1 MPQSKSSPPFLLG
14 GSAMLKASLLFVSVL
29 ATSAAYAQD
38 DEPPPPPQ
46 GQGQPRSRRGAG
58 AGGSKAPGPGAGGGV
73 PPRPG
78 GAGPAGAGPG
88 GRPTAVEEEPGHTGS
103 IGPGDD
109 RQKPPVIVEGAD
121 SVMMDFVNTDL
132 QSLVKYMAE
141 VTGRN
146 FIISDD
152 LKGNITIISHKPV
165 TISEAYEAFL
175 SALSVVG
182 YTTVGVGKSTKIVKT
197 SEAANAPVNVYEGG
211 SIPATDNYVTQIIQL
226 DNVSV
231 VDVSSVVKSLA
242 GKSASIVSYAPTNT
256 LIITDAATN
265 IRRVYKIVSQLDVAS
280 PKSKIA
286 VIPIE
291 YATASEV
298 QAIIEQIYGT
308 EETATTST
316 SSTAASSRSTR
327 STRRTAETTTDAA
340 SETKVGEGKFIEKI
354 ISDERTN
361 SLVVQANEEALR
373 AILELVEELDVD
385 VDPEK
390 NAKIHVIYLEHA
402 SAETV
407 ADVLANLANSSSS
420 GTSASSSS
428 STRRSTTTSSTSGAR
443 PSTSSGGSSR
453 SSSSPSSG
461 GGMPGRQALPGFGP
475 ARAAG
480 GGTATSLD
488 GTTSS
493 TNSVVAAFD
502 EGTRV
507 TYDESTNSLVIIATN
522 DQYKIIQGVI
532 EKLDIPRKQ
541 VFVEAV
547 ILELNSD
554 DSTAL
559 GMGFHV
565 GNTDATGAL
574 DVVGSSLG
582 GVSSL
587 AVPTALSALSLG
599 VFGPSTIGVVDPTTG
614 TELTVPAFGI
624 ALEALQE
631 NQAVNI
637 LSTPN
642 VLTMDNEQ
650 AKIIVGKNI
659 PFPVSTGRDNN
670 NNPIV
675 SYQREDVA
683 ITLQVTPQINESN
696 YVTLELFQEVQ
707 EVEEGTADN
716 EGGPTTTK
724 RSAETTVVVQDN
736 QTVVIGGLIGSTDT
750 DIEQK
755 IPILGDM
762 PLIGHLFRSTA
773 VSSRKTNLL
782 IFLTPHII
790 EKPEDLEE
798 VYRIKMAQRDEYVRR
813 FYGKSRD
820 QQEDQIHDLLKYSIN
835 HVDEPSSWRTKV
847 KDANNYSVIGTGG
860 DETNASSGD
869 DTATD
874 SVKVDTES
882 NDAAD
887 DKNDW
892 NNGDNVLGPDE
903 LPDLD
908 SDEGP
913 GSGSGSGAPATG
925 TEQGQ
930 GGD

>member
-1 MPQSKSSPPFLLG
+1 MPQSNHSPRFLFG
-14 GSAMLKASLLFVSVL
+14 GSSVLKAALLFASLL
-29 ATSAAYAQD
+29 ATSEVFAQD
-38 DEPPPPPQ
+38 DQPPPPQ
-46 GQGQPRSRRGAG
+46 GQPHNRRGGG
-58 AGGSKAPGPGAGGGV
+58 AGPTKAPGPGAGGI

-78 GAGPAGAGPG
+78 GTPAAPGA
-88 GRPTAVEEEPGHTGS
+88 RPSAPAAEEEEAPTHTGS
-103 IGPGDD
+103 SGPDDD

-165 TISEAYEAFL
+165 TITEAYEAFVSSL
-175 SALSVVG
+175 AVAG

-197 SEAANAPVNVYEGG
+197 SEAANAPVNVYNGS
-211 SIPATDNYVTQIIQL
+211 SIPTTDNYVTQIIQL
-226 DNVSV
+226 ENVSV
-231 VDVSSVVKSLA
+231 EDVSPVVKSLA
-242 GKSASIVSYAPTNT
+242 GKTASIVSYAPTNT

-291 YATASEV
+291 YASASDV
-298 QAIIEQIYGT
+298 QAIIEEIYGIDARAAAR
-308 EETATTST
+308 EAREARAESSATT
-316 SSTAASSRSTR
+316 SRSTR
-327 STRRTAETTTDAA
+327 STRRTAEGSEAA
-340 SETKVGEGKFIEKI
+340 SETKVAEGKFIEKI

-361 SLVVQANEEALR
+361 SLVVQANEEALK

-407 ADVLANLANSSSS
+407 ADVLSNLANSTSGGSSS
-420 GTSASSSS
+420 ASGSGAG
-428 STRRSTTTSSTSGAR
+428 TRRTTTGNRGSG
-443 PSTSSGGSSR
+443 SGSGTRSGSGSSSR
-453 SSSSPSSG
+453 SSSSGSHSSGGGGGGGG
-461 GGMPGRQALPGFGP
+461 GGMPGRQALPGFGA
-475 ARAAG
+475 ARGGGAAG
-480 GGTATSLD
+480 GPDGPTA
-488 GTTSS
+488 G

-507 TYDESTNSLVIIATN
+507 TFDESTNSLVIIATN

-532 EKLDIPRKQ
+532 QKLDIPRKQ

-547 ILELNSD
+547 ILELASSD
-554 DSTAL
+554 TNTL
-559 GMGFHV
+559 GMAFHV
-565 GNTDATGAL
+565 GNQDVSGATG
-574 DVVGSSLG
+574 VVGSSLG

-599 VFGPSTIGVVDPTTG
+599 VFGPSTIPVIDPTTG
-614 TELTVPAFGI
+614 TELMVPAFGI
-624 ALEALQE
+624 ALEALQQ

-659 PFPVSTGRDNN
+659 PFPISTGRDSN
-670 NNPIV
+670 NNPII

-707 EVEEGTADN
+707 EVEEGTDNN

-724 RSAETTVVVQDN
+724 RSAETVVVVPDN
-736 QTVVIGGLIGSTDT
+736 QTVVIGGLIASIESE
-750 DIEQK
+750 IEQK

-762 PLIGHLFRSTA
+762 PLIGNLFRSSQDVA
-773 VSSRKTNLL
+773 RKTNLL

-798 VYRIKMAQRDEYVRR
+798 VYRVKMAQRDEYIRR

-820 QQEDQIHDLLKYSIN
+820 QQEDQIHDLLKYSVN

-847 KDANNYSVIGTGG
+847 KDSQNYSVIGT
-860 DETNASSGD
+860 SGVESDGTSTD
-869 DTATD
+869 DMSTD
-874 SVKVDTES
+874 SIKVDTPKD
-882 NDAAD
+882 DAKDED
-887 DKNDW
+887 D
-892 NNGDNVLGPDE
+892 GVLGPDE
-903 LPDLD
+903 LPDID
-908 SDEGP
+908 DAQDE
-913 GSGSGSGAPATG
+913 
-925 TEQGQ
+925 EQG
-930 GGD
+930 GP

>member
-1 MPQSKSSPPFLLG
+1 MPQSNHSARNLAG
-14 GSAMLKASLLFVSVL
+14 GSRALKAALLFVSLL
-29 ATSAAYAQD
+29 ATTEAFAQED
-38 DEPPPPPQ
+38 QPPPPPPQ
-46 GQGQPRSRRGAG
+46 GQPRNRRGAG
-58 AGGSKAPGPGAGGGV
+58 ASKAPGPGAGGI

-78 GAGPAGAGPG
+78 ATPVAPGA
-88 GRPTAVEEEPGHTGS
+88 RPPTTEEEEAPTRTGS
-103 IGPGDD
+103 SGPEDD
-109 RQKPPVIVEGAD
+109 RQKPPVIMEGAD

-165 TISEAYEAFL
+165 TINEAYEAFV
-175 SALSVVG
+175 SALSVAG
-182 YTTVGVGKSTKIVKT
+182 YTTVGIGKSTKIVKT
-197 SEAANAPVNVYEGG
+197 SEAANAPVNVYNGG
-211 SIPATDNYVTQIIQL
+211 AIPTTDNYVTQIIQL
-226 DNVSV
+226 ENVSV
-231 VDVSSVVKSLA
+231 TDVSTVVKSLA

-256 LIITDAATN
+256 LILTDAATN

-280 PKSKIA
+280 PRSKIA

-298 QAIIEQIYGT
+298 QSIIEQIYGT
-308 EETATTST
+308 EETASTT
-316 SSTAASSRSTR
+316 SSTSTTSRSTR
-327 STRRTAETTTDAA
+327 STRRTAETTADAA
-340 SETKVGEGKFIEKI
+340 SETKVGEGKFIQKI

-407 ADVLANLANSSSS
+407 ADVLANLANSTSS
-420 GTSASSSS
+420 GTSTSSSS
-428 STRRSTTTSSTSGAR
+428 STRRTTSTGSTSAAR
-443 PSTSSGGSSR
+443 PSSGSTR
-453 SSSSPSSG
+453 SSSPSPSSG

-475 ARAAG
+475 ARAGAA
-480 GGTATSLD
+480 TTSLD

-532 EKLDIPRKQ
+532 QKLDIPRKQ

-554 DSTAL
+554 DSTNL

-565 GNTDATGAL
+565 GNQDMTGAL
-574 DVVGSSLG
+574 NVVGSSLG

-599 VFGPSTIGVVDPTTG
+599 VFGPSTIPVIDPTTG

-724 RSAETTVVVQDN
+724 RSAETVVVVQDN

-750 DIEQK
+750 DIEVK

-762 PLIGHLFRSTA
+762 PLIGHLFRSSQ

-847 KDANNYSVIGTGG
+847 KDAQNYSVIGTSGVETGG
-860 DETNASSGD
+860 TSTD

-874 SVKVDTES
+874 SIKVDTQGT
-882 NDAAD
+882 DPKD
-887 DKNDW
+887 DW

-903 LPDLD
+903 LPDID
-908 SDEGP
+908 ADETPDAGSESD
-913 GSGSGSGAPATG
+913 G
-925 TEQGQ
+925 TEEEQ
-930 GGD
+930 GGE

>member
-1 MPQSKSSPPFLLG
+1 MPQSKHSARVLVG
-14 GSAMLKASLLFVSVL
+14 GSSVLKAALLLVSLLV
-29 ATSAAYAQD
+29 TSRALAQD
-38 DEPPPPPQ
+38 DQQEPPPPPPQ
-46 GQGQPRSRRGAG
+46 GQRNRRGG
-58 AGGSKAPGPGAGGGV
+58 GQGGSKAPGGGAGGGM

-78 GAGPAGAGPG
+78 GGPMGGAPG
-88 GRPTAVEEEPGHTGS
+88 ARPPGTEEEAAPTHTGS
-103 IGPGDD
+103 SGPGED
-109 RQKPPVIVEGAD
+109 RQKPPVIMEGAD

-165 TISEAYEAFL
+165 TINEAYEAFI
-175 SALSVVG
+175 SALSVAG
-182 YTTVGVGKSTKIVKT
+182 YTTVGIGKSTKIVKT
-197 SEAANAPVNVYEGG
+197 SEAANAPVNVYNGG
-211 SIPATDNYVTQIIQL
+211 SIPSTDNYVTQIIQL
-226 DNVSV
+226 ENVSV
-231 VDVSSVVKSLA
+231 TDVSTVVKSLA

-298 QAIIEQIYGT
+298 QSIIEEIYGT
-308 EETATTST
+308 EDTAST
-316 SSTAASSRSTR
+316 SSSSSSAASSRSTR
-327 STRRTAETTTDAA
+327 STRRTAETTDTTA
-340 SETKVGEGKFIEKI
+340 SETKVGEGKFIQKI

-361 SLVVQANEEALR
+361 SLVVQANEEALK

-420 GTSASSSS
+420 GSSSSSSSS
-428 STRRSTTTSSTSGAR
+428 STRRTTTSNTSSGAR
-443 PSTSSGGSSR
+443 PTSGSSSSR
-453 SSSSPSSG
+453 SSPTSSG
-461 GGMPGRQALPGFGP
+461 GGMPGRQALPGFGA
-475 ARAAG
+475 ARG
-480 GGTATSLD
+480 GGGGGTSLD
-488 GTTSS
+488 GTSS
-493 TNSVVAAFD
+493 TTNSVVAAFD

-541 VFVEAV
+541 VFVEGV
-547 ILELNSD
+547 ILELASQDN
-554 DSTAL
+554 TNL
-559 GMGFHV
+559 GVAWHV
-565 GNTDATGAL
+565 GNQDASGGL
-574 DVVGSSLG
+574 GVIGSSLG

-587 AVPTALSALSLG
+587 AVPTSLSALSLG
-599 VFGPSTIGVVDPTTG
+599 VFGPSTIPVVDPTTG
-614 TELTVPAFGI
+614 NSLTVPAFGI

-631 NQAVNI
+631 NGAVNI

-659 PFPVSTGRDNN
+659 PFPISTGRDSN

-707 EVEEGTADN
+707 EVEEGTEDS

-724 RSAETTVVVQDN
+724 RSAETVVVVQDN

-755 IPILGDM
+755 IPILGDL
-762 PLIGHLFRSTA
+762 PLVGNLFRSKQI
-773 VSSRKTNLL
+773 SSRKTNLL
-782 IFLTPHII
+782 IFLTPHIV

-798 VYRIKMAQRDEYVRR
+798 VYRVKMAQRDEYVRR

-820 QQEDQIHDLLKYSIN
+820 EQEDQIHDLLQYSVN
-835 HVDEPSSWRTKV
+835 HIDEPSVWRTKV
-847 KDANNYSVIGTGG
+847 KDTQNYSVIGTSGVEG
-860 DETNASSGD
+860 SGASSD
-869 DTATD
+869 DPSTD
-874 SVKVDTES
+874 SIKVDTQKTPTKQ
-882 NDAAD
+882 D
-887 DKNDW
+887 
-892 NNGDNVLGPDE
+892 GGNVLGPDE
-903 LPDLD
+903 LPDIHDD
-908 SDEGP
+908 SP
-913 GSGSGSGAPATG
+913 ASGSGGTG
-925 TEQGQ
+925 TEEGQ
-930 GGD
+930 DGK

>member
-1 MPQSKSSPPFLLG
+1 MPQSKHSARVLVG
-14 GSAMLKASLLFVSVL
+14 GSSVLRAVLLLASLLV
-29 ATSAAYAQD
+29 TSEALAQD
-38 DEPPPPPQ
+38 DQQAPPPPPQ
-46 GQGQPRSRRGAG
+46 GDPRNRRGAG
-58 AGGSKAPGPGAGGGV
+58 AGGSKAPGPGGAGTI

-78 GAGPAGAGPG
+78 GVPGAPG
-88 GRPTAVEEEPGHTGS
+88 ARPPGTEEEEAAPTHTGS
-103 IGPGDD
+103 SGPGED
-109 RQKPPVIVEGAD
+109 RQKPPVIMEGAD

-165 TISEAYEAFL
+165 TINEAYEAFV
-175 SALSVVG
+175 SALSVAG

-197 SEAANAPVNVYEGG
+197 SEAANAPVNVYNGG
-211 SIPATDNYVTQIIQL
+211 SIPSTDNYVTQIIQL
-226 DNVSV
+226 ENVSV
-231 VDVSSVVKSLA
+231 TDVSTVVKSLA

-298 QAIIEQIYGT
+298 QSIIEEIYGT
-308 EETATTST
+308 EDTASTSASSSATT
-316 SSTAASSRSTR
+316 SRSTR
-327 STRRTAETTTDAA
+327 SSRRTADTADTAA
-340 SETKVGEGKFIEKI
+340 SETKVGEGKFIQKI

-361 SLVVQANEEALR
+361 SLVVQANEEALK

-420 GTSASSSS
+420 GTSSSSS
-428 STRRSTTTSSTSGAR
+428 STRRTGTTGNTSGGGTR
-443 PSTSSGGSSR
+443 SGTGSSSSR
-453 SSSSPSSG
+453 SSPSGSTG
-461 GGMPGRQALPGFGP
+461 GGMPGRQALPGFGA
-475 ARAAG
+475 ARG
-480 GGTATSLD
+480 GGGGSASLD
-488 GTTSS
+488 GTSSS

-541 VFVEAV
+541 VFVEGV
-547 ILELNSD
+547 ILELASQDN
-554 DSTAL
+554 TNV
-559 GMGFHV
+559 GMAFHV
-565 GNTDATGAL
+565 GNQDDSGSL
-574 DVVGSSLG
+574 GVIGSSLG

-599 VFGPSTIGVVDPTTG
+599 VFGPSTIPVVDPTTG
-614 TELTVPAFGI
+614 SELTVPAFGI

-631 NQAVNI
+631 NGAVNI

-659 PFPVSTGRDNN
+659 PFPISTGRDSN

-707 EVEEGTADN
+707 EVEEGTEDS

-724 RSAETTVVVQDN
+724 RSAETVVVVQDN

-755 IPILGDM
+755 IPILGDL
-762 PLIGHLFRSTA
+762 PLIGNLFRSSQ

-782 IFLTPHII
+782 IFLTPHIV

-798 VYRIKMAQRDEYVRR
+798 VYRVKMAQRDEYVRR

-820 QQEDQIHDLLKYSIN
+820 QQEDQIHDLLQYSVN
-835 HVDEPSSWRTKV
+835 HIDEPSVWRTKV
-847 KDANNYSVIGTGG
+847 KDTENYSVIGTSGVEGG
-860 DETNASSGD
+860 RSSD
-869 DTATD
+869 DTSTD
-874 SVKVDTES
+874 SIKVDTQKSETKP
-882 NDAAD
+882 D
-887 DKNDW
+887 
-892 NNGDNVLGPDE
+892 GGNVLGPDE
-903 LPDLD
+903 LPDIHD
-908 SDEGP
+908 DGA
-913 GSGSGSGAPATG
+913 GSGSGGTG
-925 TEQGQ
+925 TEEEQDGK
-930 GGD
+930 

>member
-1 MPQSKSSPPFLLG
+1 MG
-14 GSAMLKASLLFVSVL
+14 
-29 ATSAAYAQD
+29 
-38 DEPPPPPQ
+38 
-46 GQGQPRSRRGAG
+46 
-58 AGGSKAPGPGAGGGV
+58 
-73 PPRPG
+73 PG
-78 GAGPAGAGPG
+78 GARPPG
-88 GRPTAVEEEPGHTGS
+88 TEEEAAPTHTGS
-103 IGPGDD
+103 SGPGED
-109 RQKPPVIVEGAD
+109 RQKPPVIMEGAD

-165 TISEAYEAFL
+165 TINEAYEAFI
-175 SALSVVG
+175 SVLSVAG
-182 YTTVGVGKSTKIVKT
+182 YTTVAIGKSTKIVKT
-197 SEAANAPVNVYEGG
+197 ADAANAPVNVYNGG

-226 DNVSV
+226 ENVSV
-231 VDVSSVVKSLA
+231 TDVSSVVKSLA
-242 GKSASIVSYAPTNT
+242 GKSASIVAYAPTNT

-298 QAIIEQIYGT
+298 QSIIEEIYGT
-308 EETATTST
+308 EDTA
-316 SSTAASSRSTR
+316 SSSSSSSSATSSRSTR
-327 STRRTAETTTDAA
+327 STRRTTETTDTAP
-340 SETKVGEGKFIEKI
+340 SETKVGEGKFIQKI

-361 SLVVQANEEALR
+361 SLVVQANEEALK

-420 GTSASSSS
+420 GSSSSSSS
-428 STRRSTTTSSTSGAR
+428 STRRTTTSTSASAR
-443 PSTSSGGSSR
+443 PSTG
-453 SSSSPSSG
+453 SSSSRTSGSSSMG
-461 GGMPGRQALPGFGP
+461 GGMPGRQALPGFGG
-475 ARAAG
+475 ARGGGGG
-480 GGTATSLD
+480 GGTSTSLD
-488 GTTSS
+488 GTSS

-541 VFVEAV
+541 VFVEGV
-547 ILELNSD
+547 ILELASQDN
-554 DSTAL
+554 TNL
-559 GMGFHV
+559 GVAWHV
-565 GNTDATGAL
+565 GNQDASGGL
-574 DVVGSSLG
+574 GVIGSSLG

-599 VFGPSTIGVVDPTTG
+599 VFGPSTIPVVDPTTG
-614 TELTVPAFGI
+614 TSLTVPAFGI

-631 NQAVNI
+631 NGAVNI

-659 PFPVSTGRDNN
+659 PFPISTGRDSN

-707 EVEEGTADN
+707 EVEEGTENSD
-716 EGGPTTTK
+716 GGPTTTK
-724 RSAETTVVVQDN
+724 RSAETVVVVQDN

-755 IPILGDM
+755 IPILGDL
-762 PLIGHLFRSTA
+762 PLVGNLFRSKQI
-773 VSSRKTNLL
+773 SSRKTNLL
-782 IFLTPHII
+782 IFLTPHIV

-798 VYRIKMAQRDEYVRR
+798 VYRVKMAQRDEYVRR

-820 QQEDQIHDLLKYSIN
+820 EQEDQIHDLLKYSVNQI
-835 HVDEPSSWRTKV
+835 DEPSVWRTKV
-847 KDANNYSVIGTGG
+847 KDTQNYSVIGTGG
-860 DETNASSGD
+860 VEGGASTGD
-869 DTATD
+869 DTSTD
-874 SVKVDTES
+874 TIKVDTQKTPTKQ
-882 NDAAD
+882 D
-887 DKNDW
+887 
-892 NNGDNVLGPDE
+892 GGNVLGPDE
-903 LPDLD
+903 LPDIHD
-908 SDEGP
+908 DGA
-913 GSGSGSGAPATG
+913 GSGSGGTG
-925 TEQGQ
+925 TEEGQ
-930 GGD
+930 DGK

>member
-1 MPQSKSSPPFLLG
+1 MPQSKHSARNLAG
-14 GSAMLKASLLFVSVL
+14 GSPVLKAALLLASLLV
-29 ATSAAYAQD
+29 TSEALAQD
-38 DEPPPPPQ
+38 DQQPPPPPQ
-46 GQGQPRSRRGAG
+46 GQPRNRRGAG
-58 AGGSKAPGPGAGGGV
+58 AGGSKAPGAGAGAGAGGV

-78 GAGPAGAGPG
+78 GVPGAPG
-88 GRPTAVEEEPGHTGS
+88 ARPPGIEEEDSTTHTGS
-103 IGPGDD
+103 SGPGDD
-109 RQKPPVIVEGAD
+109 RQKPPVIMEGAD

-165 TISEAYEAFL
+165 TINEAYEAFI
-175 SALSVVG
+175 SALSVAG
-182 YTTVGVGKSTKIVKT
+182 YTTVGIGKSTKIVKT
-197 SEAANAPVNVYEGG
+197 GEAANAAVNVYNGG
-211 SIPATDNYVTQIIQL
+211 SIPSTDNYVTQIIQL
-226 DNVSV
+226 ENVSV
-231 VDVSSVVKSLA
+231 TDVSTVVKSLA

-298 QAIIEQIYGT
+298 QSIIEEIYGT
-308 EETATTST
+308 EDTASTTTS
-316 SSTAASSRSTR
+316 SAATSRSTR
-327 STRRTAETTTDAA
+327 STRRTAETTTEAA
-340 SETKVGEGKFIEKI
+340 AETKVGEGKFIQKI

-361 SLVVQANEEALR
+361 SLVVQANEEALK

-402 SAETV
+402 SAETI

-420 GTSASSSS
+420 GSSSSSSSS
-428 STRRSTTTSSTSGAR
+428 STRRTTTTGSTSGAR
-443 PSTSSGGSSR
+443 PSSGSSSSR
-453 SSSSPSSG
+453 SSPTSSSG
-461 GGMPGRQALPGFGP
+461 GGMPGRQALPGFGA
-475 ARAAG
+475 ARGG
-480 GGTATSLD
+480 GGTSTSLD
-488 GTTSS
+488 GTTST

-522 DQYKIIQGVI
+522 DQYKIIEGVI
-532 EKLDIPRKQ
+532 AKLDIPRKQ
-541 VFVEAV
+541 VFVEGV
-547 ILELNSD
+547 ILELASQDN
-554 DSTAL
+554 TNL
-559 GMGFHV
+559 GVAWHV
-565 GNTDATGAL
+565 GNQDASGGL
-574 DVVGSSLG
+574 GVIGSSLG

-587 AVPTALSALSLG
+587 AVPTSLSALSLG
-599 VFGPSTIGVVDPTTG
+599 VFGPSTIPVVDPTTG
-614 TELTVPAFGI
+614 NSLTVPAFGI

-631 NQAVNI
+631 NGAVNI

-659 PFPVSTGRDNN
+659 PFPISTGRDSN

-707 EVEEGTADN
+707 EVEEGTEDS

-724 RSAETTVVVQDN
+724 RSAETVVVVQDN

-755 IPILGDM
+755 IPILGDL
-762 PLIGHLFRSTA
+762 PLVGNLFRSTQI
-773 VSSRKTNLL
+773 SSRKTNLL
-782 IFLTPHII
+782 IFLTPHIV

-798 VYRIKMAQRDEYVRR
+798 VYRVKMAQRDEYVRR

-820 QQEDQIHDLLKYSIN
+820 EQEDQIHDLLQYSIN
-835 HVDEPSSWRTKV
+835 HIDEPSAWRTKV
-847 KDANNYSVIGTGG
+847 KDTQNYSVIGTGG
-860 DETNASSGD
+860 VENGNTPSE
-869 DTATD
+869 DTSTD
-874 SVKVDTES
+874 SIKVDTQKS
-882 NDAAD
+882 DTKQD
-887 DKNDW
+887 
-892 NNGDNVLGPDE
+892 GGNVLGPDE
-903 LPDLD
+903 LPDIHD
-908 SDEGP
+908 DGA
-913 GSGSGSGAPATG
+913 GSGSGTG
-925 TEQGQ
+925 TEEEQDGK
-930 GGD
+930 